1 MVFVGVR
8 AQGGQDR
15 GVHIANLSREQSRVT
30 EVHQRLVAVVAQ
42 ELLDVIGQ
50 AHAIVQRL
58 GVLHLVV
65 VQLVEQ
71 VVRVVLQIQ
80 ALGIAQLGD
89 ALLVLVADVVAVDGL
104 IADNQTNHVGGVRQ
118 LGVRGEVHRQ
128 IEAGV
133 EEEGLEQGGGH
144 LALVRVVALV
154 VVEHDLR
161 LLLQKLVV
169 LAPVEC
175 GIDLF
180 GGAQGGEDGRVAFGV
195 HGFHEGDVGVHGLL
209 VRGERVRNQGDG
221 ADRALD
227 GVKQGQAGE
236 DAHGERVLVLG
247 HLLPAGDVVGDGD
260 FFGQPEVAGQ
270 AVPDLKVF
278 LVFEAVPVDCGDAV
292 DEFQRFARNGDRCH
306 E

>member
-1 MVFVGVR
+1 M
-8 AQGGQDR
+8 
-15 GVHIANLSREQSRVT
+15 
-30 EVHQRLVAVVAQ
+30 
-42 ELLDVIGQ
+42 
-50 AHAIVQRL
+50 
-58 GVLHLVV
+58 
-65 VQLVEQ
+65 
-71 VVRVVLQIQ
+71 
-80 ALGIAQLGD
+80 
-89 ALLVLVADVVAVDGL
+89 DGL

-133 EEEGLEQGGGH
+133 EEERFEQGGGH

-154 VVEHDLR
+154 VVEYDFR
-161 LLLQKLVV
+161 LFLQELVV
-169 LAPVEC
+169 LAPVE
-175 GIDLF
+175 GRVDLF

-221 ADRALD
+221 ADRTLD

-236 DAHGERVLVLG
+236 HVHGERVLVLG
-247 HLLPAGDVVGDGD
+247 HLLPAGDVVGDGN

-292 DEFQRFARNGDRCH
+292 DEFQRFARNGNRCH